1 MMPQGVILSAGHW
14 GSDRNA
20 HFASSFVL
28 AVAAFSGAALN
39 GHLSVSPHTVSGSLM
54 FLLPY
59 LSFFIK
65 TQNLDDLHH
74 LWVPQPSVNAEQEHT
89 TWIFLSFHC
98 NLAFFQF
105 RNIYLSWRHLEKS
118 EKKKKKKRLWR
129 DLQMDTK
136 FYSYFPCLY
145 PKFGIKSYIASG
157 VLNFVHTEYS
167 TFLSLHLP
175 TWYLLWSLKCF
186 CECNKKV
193 KRGSQVRGD

>member
-1 MMPQGVILSAGHW
+1 MMPQGVILSVGHW

-118 EKKKKKKRLWR
+118 EKKKKKKDFEEIFRW
-129 DLQMDTK
+129 
-136 FYSYFPCLY
+136 
-145 PKFGIKSYIASG
+145 I
-157 VLNFVHTEYS
+157 LNFTHIFLVSTPSLVSKATLLQEYS
-167 TFLSLHLP
+167 TLCTLSTQLSYLCISLP
-175 TWYLLWSLKCF
+175 GTCCGVWNVSVSATRK
-186 CECNKKV
+186 
-193 KRGSQVRGD
+193 

>member
-1 MMPQGVILSAGHW
+1 MPQGVILSVGHW

-118 EKKKKKKRLWR
+118 EKKKKKKDFEEIFRW
-129 DLQMDTK
+129 
-136 FYSYFPCLY
+136 
-145 PKFGIKSYIASG
+145 I
-157 VLNFVHTEYS
+157 LNFTHIFLVSTPSLVSKATLLQEYS
-167 TFLSLHLP
+167 TLCTLSTQLSYLCISLP
-175 TWYLLWSLKCF
+175 GTYCGVWNVSVSATRK
-186 CECNKKV
+186 
-193 KRGSQVRGD
+193 

>member
-1 MMPQGVILSAGHW
+1 MMPQGVILSVGHW

-118 EKKKKKKRLWR
+118 EKKKKKKDFEEIFRW
-129 DLQMDTK
+129 
-136 FYSYFPCLY
+136 
-145 PKFGIKSYIASG
+145 I
-157 VLNFVHTEYS
+157 LNFTRIFLVSTPSLVSKATLLQEYS
-167 TFLSLHLP
+167 TLCTLSTQLSYLCISLP
-175 TWYLLWSLKCF
+175 GTCCGVWNVSVSATRK
-186 CECNKKV
+186 
-193 KRGSQVRGD
+193 